1 MKLQKALTLTLITL
15 AAITSPGSADGLN
28 LDNMT
33 GSQIREDIRESFKD
47 ESLFYINPVTGMSP
61 GAAGGGNVYTPPT
74 TTSGSPWAAVA
85 GRWTLN
91 LVDTESRSSDLTL
104 YQIGNEV
111 FGRGVL
117 TTGVSFQDVTAA
129 GSVEGSSLSLR
140 LVTVGGDNMYRLRTM
155 VSGNSIFG
163 TYTAYSSYGVTWAG
177 NCNGSRFYP
186 TSLTAP
192 GDSSGTVRVG
202 MGVSGGSAMA

>member
-1 MKLQKALTLTLITL
+1 MRLQIALTVIAL
-15 AAITSPGSADGLN
+15 AALAHPGAADGPN
-28 LDNMT
+28 LDDLT
-33 GSQIREDIRESFKD
+33 GSQLRADIRDSFRN
-47 ESLFYINPVTGMSP
+47 ESLFYIDPVTGMSP

-74 TTSGSPWAAVA
+74 TTPGSPWAAVA

-117 TTGVSFQDVTAA
+117 TTGANSQEVTAA
-129 GSVEGSSLSLR
+129 GSVEGYSLSLR

-186 TSLTAP
+186 TALTAP

>member
-33 GSQIREDIRESFKD
+33 GSQIREDIKESFKD

-61 GAAGGGNVYTPPT
+61 GASGGSSVYTPPT
-74 TTSGSPWAAVA
+74 TTGSPWSNVA

-91 LVDTESRSSDLTL
+91 LMDTESRSLDLTV

-111 FGRGVL
+111 FGRGVM
-117 TTGVSFQDVTAA
+117 TTGANSQEMTAA
-129 GSVEGSSLSLR
+129 GSIEGTALTLR
-140 LVTVGGDNMYRLRTM
+140 LVSVGGDNMYRLRTAA
-155 VSGNSIFG
+155 GGDSIFG
-163 TYTAYSSYGVTWAG
+163 TYTAFSSYGVTWTG
-177 NCNGSRFYP
+177 NCNGNRFYP
-186 TSLTAP
+186 SSLASP
-192 GDSSGTVRVG
+192 ADSAGTVRVG
-202 MGVSGGSAMA
+202 ASGGNAMA